1 MYCLVIFRPGHNS
14 DIKTNYKSAYVGALE
29 PIMGSLAEPV
39 GDASSSS
46 TVAVSSGVS
55 LYFPLWSIYIVCC
68 KDRLKGYSH
77 GSLLTRG
84 DLISPIKL
92 IR

>member
-1 MYCLVIFRPGHNS
+1 MKSCLLNNYEAGVLHTYLLTMRCFLNVLTYANLVDSRPGHNS

-46 TVAVSSGVS
+46 TVAAVSSGVS
-55 LYFPLWSIYIVCC
+55 LLARST
-68 KDRLKGYSH
+68 L
-77 GSLLTRG
+77 
-84 DLISPIKL
+84 
-92 IR
+92 

>member
-1 MYCLVIFRPGHNS
+1 MSLLNNYDSRPEFYILTMRCFLNVLTYANLVVSRPGHNS

-46 TVAVSSGVS
+46 TVAAVSSGVS
-55 LYFPLWSIYIVCC
+55 LLARST
-68 KDRLKGYSH
+68 L
-77 GSLLTRG
+77 
-84 DLISPIKL
+84 
-92 IR
+92 